1 MCVCVRGGSERGRG
15 GRERERRRGRH
26 ETGGD
31 RPVTAC
37 NRAKLAGTRWTPT
50 DVVHFKQ
57 RADCLKI
64 FYSDYTV
71 DGKNVDGDLTLAE
84 NIADNGGVKIAFEAF
99 QQVMAGLAWCHAG
112 SGLV

>member
-1 MCVCVRGGSERGRG
+1 MRGGGAGGRGREGEG
-15 GRERERRRGRH
+15 GTRLA
-26 ETGGD
+26 
-31 RPVTAC
+31 VTVSD
-37 NRAKLAGTRWTPT
+37 RAKLAGTRWSPT

-99 QQVMAGLAWCHAG
+99 QQVMAGLD
-112 SGLV
+112 

>member
-1 MCVCVRGGSERGRG
+1 MRGGGAGGRGREG
-15 GRERERRRGRH
+15 EEGTRLAG
-26 ETGGD
+26 TGL
-31 RPVTAC
+31 TAS

-99 QQVMAGLAWCHAG
+99 QQVMAGL
-112 SGLV
+112 V

>member
-1 MCVCVRGGSERGRG
+1 M
-15 GRERERRRGRH
+15 
-26 ETGGD
+26 
-31 RPVTAC
+31 
-37 NRAKLAGTRWTPT
+37 
-50 DVVHFKQ
+50 VHFKQ

-99 QQVMAGLAWCHAG
+99 QQVMAGLD
-112 SGLV
+112 